1 MVENITEAK
10 LPWSPSE
17 KAVNLAEKEQY
28 SELDAYAIK
37 WSHAKK
43 HLQCRLIDNFL
54 NSVKNIWIC
63 PASGNPLKFSKLVEA
78 HCNVL

>member
-1 MVENITEAK
+1 MFCPKGFHLIHEIELMVENITEAK

-28 SELDAYAIK
+28 SELDAYEIK

-43 HLQCRLIDNFL
+43 H
-54 NSVKNIWIC
+54 VTPKH
-63 PASGNPLKFSKLVEA
+63 PSGYR
-78 HCNVL
+78 VLGSTRDFRSER

>member
-1 MVENITEAK
+1 MNYKKVKDKIFISINKNELINET
-10 LPWSPSE
+10 LL
-17 KAVNLAEKEQY
+17 NLAEKEKY
-28 SELDAYAIK
+28 SELDAYEIK

-63 PASGNPLKFSKLVEA
+63 PASGIPLKFSKV
-78 HCNVL
+78 